1 MKQMLTGVLGVILL
15 TASTAGAQKMP
26 AQPDIPNL
34 KFEIAIVDE
43 GGGGPVTRKD
53 VVVIARANN
62 TVALVRSHGML
73 PPGHPLSTA
82 MRNQGISIG
91 LSVDAKGNVHQDGR
105 IQASV
110 AVEYQPF
117 WPEAKSL
124 PSSVTAQLE
133 AMFDAGRKTLVSQAA
148 DPLSDRKT
156 TIEVTVTIVK

>member
-1 MKQMLTGVLGVILL
+1 MNKMLAGVLGMILL
-15 TASTAGAQKMP
+15 SASAAGAQKMP

-53 VVVIARANN
+53 VTVIARANN

-82 MRNQGISIG
+82 MRNQGIGIG
-91 LSVDAKGNVHQDGR
+91 LSVDAKGSVHQDGR
-105 IQASV
+105 IQAHV

-133 AMFDAGRKTLVSQAA
+133 AMFDAGRKTLISQAA